1 MYQLVQP
8 IKDNR
13 MRRRIILSLDEASIQ
28 RAEQLLPP
36 GRLRELINALLSEWL
51 IKQEQA
57 EVQAQMR
64 EGYLAVREE
73 RQELNEEWQAI
84 DGVGWPAW

>member
-1 MYQLVQP
+1 
-8 IKDNR
+8 
-13 MRRRIILSLDEASIQ
+13 MRRRIVVSLDEALIQ
-28 RAEQLLPP
+28 CAEQILPP
-36 GRLRELINALLSEWL
+36 GQLSELINALLAEWL

-57 EVQAQMR
+57 EIEAQMR

-73 RQELNEEWQAI
+73 RQELNAEWQAT

>member
-1 MYQLVQP
+1 
-8 IKDNR
+8 
-13 MRRRIILSLDEASIQ
+13 MRRRIILSLDEALIQ

-36 GRLRELINALLSEWL
+36 GRLSELINTLLSEWL

-57 EVQAQMR
+57 EVEAQMR

-73 RQELNEEWQAI
+73 RQELNEEWQAV
-84 DGVGWPAW
+84 DGAEWPIWDPTQR

>member
-1 MYQLVQP
+1 
-8 IKDNR
+8 
-13 MRRRIILSLDEASIQ
+13 MRRRIILSLDEALIQ

-36 GRLRELINALLSEWL
+36 GRLSELINALLSEWL